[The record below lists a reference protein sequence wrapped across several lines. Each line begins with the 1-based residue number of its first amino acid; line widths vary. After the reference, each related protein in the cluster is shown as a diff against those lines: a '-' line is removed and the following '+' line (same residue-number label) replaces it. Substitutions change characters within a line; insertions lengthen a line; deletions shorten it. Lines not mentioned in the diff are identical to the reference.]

1 MNIIFVDTQLIYYL
15 ILYAYI
21 VGAYPV
27 FQTMYQNRNISASS
41 LLVWSTMSLIMM
53 EPVAVV
59 ELL

>member
-15 ILYAYI
+15 IQYAYI

>member
-15 ILYAYI
+15 IQYAYI

-27 FQTMYQNRNISASS
+27 FHAMYQNRNISASS